1 MCGLSFELSQEETV
15 GRSLTLTVL
24 ECQRHTS
31 IKVMTTDLSDIRP
44 SVLYCKTNIIRLT
57 QLSACHNNQTVTTAR
72 LSQQPDCHNN
82 QTVTTTRLSQQP
94 DCHNSQTVT
103 NFTSSTVRLSYYQNV
118 SITTS
123 VRLSQLSECETVS
136 TVTVSKLSETF
147 LPST

>member
-1 MCGLSFELSQEETV
+1 MSDWQERQECLTTGLSMCGLSFELSQEETV

-72 LSQQPDCHNN
+72 LSQQPDCHN
-82 QTVTTTRLSQQP
+82 
-94 DCHNSQTVT
+94 SQTVT

-136 TVTVSKLSETF
+136 TVTV
-147 LPST
+147 